1 MSNDVLPSRAETCVV
16 NMRTSAYDVAIDRSG
31 PFGNPYAGRDRQES
45 IERYRKYFLA
55 RVKRDPIFRDNA
67 RALRGKRLGCH
78 CAPKPC
84 HGMVIVEWLKEQ
96 EA

>member
-1 MSNDVLPSRAETCVV
+1 MLETSVV

-31 PFGNPYAGRDRQES
+31 PFGNPYKASTREET
-45 IERYRKYFLA
+45 IELYRKYFLA
-55 RVKRDPIFRDNA
+55 RVKRDPLFREKV

-96 EA
+96 ED